1 MELLN
6 NLEVVALSSEFLKWV
21 ADILLNK
28 VDSIK
33 GLCKCNLQKD
43 ETNQDAIFS
52 LFHKITVFKTWVVC
66 FNETLATPS

>member
-33 GLCKCNLQKD
+33 GLCECNLQKD

-52 LFHKITVFKTWVVC
+52 SHSKL
-66 FNETLATPS
+66 PSLKNGLSVLMRL